1 MCGAK
6 PATSATIVAHARQ
19 RSNEDTNRF
28 LRQYFPD
35 NTTLNAYTVERPLA
49 VEYKINQ
56 PTLACR
62 W

>member
-1 MCGAK
+1 MA
-6 PATSATIVAHARQ
+6 PSRRHRPRWWLTLRQ